1 MNRIITQKINLK
13 IKKKSKVD
21 LISIDNDDSEL
32 RIQPSQQFAHLATN
46 NKKKK
51 STIKN
56 LFTFIS
62 I

>member
-51 STIKN
+51 EHD
-56 LFTFIS
+56 
-62 I
+62 